1 MIDFTSNIVI
11 GQTYLPRFFIIVE
24 FLKTQL
30 PSRWRV
36 KNFYK
41 IKSVCFQ
48 TNEWWVPHLEIPIEG
63 IKKNN
68 GIMALQ
74 LKNLSKNIVLD

>member
-30 PSRWRV
+30 PSKWRV

-48 TNEWWVPHLEIPIEG
+48 TNECPIWKFRLKVL
-63 IKKNN
+63 KK
-68 GIMALQ
+68 IME
-74 LKNLSKNIVLD
+74 

>member
-1 MIDFTSNIVI
+1 
-11 GQTYLPRFFIIVE
+11 VE

-30 PSRWRV
+30 PSKWRV

-48 TNEWWVPHLEIPIEG
+48 TNGCPIWKFRLKVL
-63 IKKNN
+63 KK
-68 GIMALQ
+68 IME
-74 LKNLSKNIVLD
+74 